1 MDTIE
6 ETTEPVGSDGATPS
20 PDTSATDAQPSESTD
35 SVSDGEVV
43 EEGEPEV
50 LLAGKYKTPEE
61 LEKAYSELQS
71 KFGEVGQKAEV
82 ANLLEKQTGMNA
94 QQIKDYI
101 SQQEQARMQEQIQNN
116 PLGYVNAEVQQLKN
130 KIALQAEEKELD
142 KFLSSEE
149 GKPYAQNRDKIFQ
162 LGLNLAKD
170 KSYAD
175 IAKEWFGETRAQGQ
189 QDAYKKIEGKIG
201 TQATGASQAAPKS
214 RLTPEDM
221 KNMTTEELEAVLPWA
236 DISQRPY

>member
-6 ETTEPVGSDGATPS
+6 NTEPVGEEDVTSS
-20 PDTSATDAQPSESTD
+20 PDTSADDTQPSESTD
-35 SVSDGEVV
+35 SVDDGEVA
-43 EEGEPEV
+43 EEGQPEV

-101 SQQEQARMQEQIQNN
+101 SQQEQARMQEQIQEN
-116 PLGYVNAEVQQLKN
+116 PLGYVHAEVQQLKN

-189 QDAYKKIEGKIG
+189 QDAYKKIERKEG
-201 TQATGASQAAPKS
+201 TQATGASQAAPKG

-221 KNMTTEELEAVLPWA
+221 DNMTAAEMEAVIPHA
-236 DISQRPY
+236 DISDRLY

>member
-6 ETTEPVGSDGATPS
+6 NTEPVGEEDVTSS
-20 PDTSATDAQPSESTD
+20 PDTSADDTQPSESTD
-35 SVSDGEVV
+35 SVDGGEVA
-43 EEGEPEV
+43 EEGQPEV

-94 QQIKDYI
+94 QQIKDHI
-101 SQQEQARMQEQIQNN
+101 FRQQQAQAQQQIQEN
-116 PLGYVNAEVQQLKN
+116 PLGYVHAELQQLKN
-130 KIALQAEEKELD
+130 QNALMKEEAELD

-149 GKPYAQNRDKIFQ
+149 GKPYAANRDKIFQ
-162 LGLNLAKD
+162 LGLNLEKD

-189 QDAYKKIEGKIG
+189 QDAYRKIERKEG
-201 TQATGASQAAPKS
+201 TQATGASQAAPKG

-221 KNMTTEELEAVLPWA
+221 DNMTAAEMEAVIPHA
-236 DISQRPY
+236 DISDRLY